1 MVPNVRGSGGG
12 RLIEHQKPNQPVNLE
27 LVDGSEWFL
36 GKLRDFITSYT
47 DSLSRR
53 SSKPG
58 VTRSSQCYL
67 PIFFWTA
74 ISQKQKMLKWR
85 TLAYICHKHSDN
97 HHVIQQLP
105 LKQYTNSTTR

>member
-58 VTRSSQCYL
+58 VTRSSQCCL
-67 PIFFWTA
+67 PIFLDGNLT
-74 ISQKQKMLKWR
+74 KTKMLEWR

-97 HHVIQQLP
+97 YHIIQLP
-105 LKQYTNSTTR
+105 LTQCTNSTTRLS